1 MATLLCKGD
10 HEARF
15 LASQNFSL
23 VEKEKRMGNPG
34 DTYLHSSACLQRYD
48 YALVTMSEG
57 GTEVNL
63 ELEALLPASIQKFVL
78 SVFSLTFGL
87 RVIVNNYIN

>member
-1 MATLLCKGD
+1 
-10 HEARF
+10 
-15 LASQNFSL
+15 
-23 VEKEKRMGNPG
+23 MGNPG

-78 SVFSLTFGL
+78 SVFSLTFRL